1 MSDPDVTARAHAEQ
15 RSPLR
20 RLFPREGPWWRRWQ
34 VPLIGAAIIAMLIG
48 LVAFMFAGFYA
59 TASIPDT
66 QDLGVPEPTTVRA
79 LGGEEVNTLDPS
91 AVRGNVTLE
100 ELPEHVVHAVFTA
113 EDREYP
119 NHIGISFRAMARAAV
134 RNVRAMGIAEGGSTI
149 TQQYVNITMVEA
161 RRTFTGKLR
170 EMAYAIR
177 LEQQTEKEEVLELYL
192 NSVPLGR
199 TAVGIEAASQIF
211 FGKPAV
217 ELDVNEAATLAGM
230 IAAPTAFDPAEHPDA
245 ADTRRTWVLENMAE
259 MGWLDEQEAQALIA
273 EGLPEVDPERP
284 FTLGAEAYYLDALR
298 REVESLIGDDYDMYS
313 GLEIISEMDLNMQ
326 TAAVETLSDH
336 LAGVEYSGAI
346 VTIDP
351 QSGAVRAL
359 VGGPDFAEQS
369 FNAAIQ
375 ALRQPGSAFKTF
387 GLAAWFDAGYSPES
401 TFDAAEELE
410 VDFPGHGPYEVTNYQ
425 DTGFG
430 TQSVREATLT
440 STNTV
445 FVQMAAE
452 ITPEAVQNIAMTMG
466 IRDHD
471 DFDPLPSL
479 IIGTEEV
486 TPLNMTE
493 AYATLAG
500 GGVHRTPRF
509 VREIRDSVSG
519 EVIYQAEGD
528 GEQVID
534 ENLAYQV
541 SELLESVV
549 QAGTGTAAQ
558 IGRPVAGKTG
568 TTDDYRDAWF
578 AGYIPQLATSVW
590 VGNLDFSPMPNVSGG
605 SLPAQIWAAYMA
617 RAVEGMDVEAF
628 PAADWSGL
636 QTLDRAPE
644 PEPSPIETP
653 EPSPSPEDDEDD
665 LPEPTPP
672 PTDEEDEEDDE
683 EDDEIEPTPPPGD
696 GDGDTNDE
704 GG

>member
-1 MSDPDVTARAHAEQ
+1 MSDPDVPAQPRT
-15 RSPLR
+15 PLR

-34 VPLIGAAIIAMLIG
+34 VPLIGAAMIAMFIG
-48 LVAFMFAGFYA
+48 LLTFMFAGFYA

-66 QDLGVPEPTTVRA
+66 EDLGVPEPTTVRA
-79 LGGEEVNTLDPS
+79 LSGEEVNTLDPS

-113 EDREYP
+113 EDREYYD
-119 NHIGISFRAMARAAV
+119 HMGISFRAMARAAV

-170 EMAYAIR
+170 EMAYAVR
-177 LEQQTEKEEVLELYL
+177 LEQQTEKDEVLELYL

-199 TAVGIEAASQIF
+199 TAVGIEAAAQIF

-230 IAAPTAFDPAEHPDA
+230 IAAPTAFDPASNPEA
-245 ADTRRTWVLENMAE
+245 ADRRRVWVLENMAE
-259 MGWLDEQEAQALIA
+259 KEWLDEQEAQALID

-284 FTLGAEAYYLDALR
+284 FTLGVEAYYLDALR

-351 QSGAVRAL
+351 HSGAVRAL
-359 VGGPDFAEQS
+359 VGGPDFAEQT

-401 TFDAAEELE
+401 TFDAAEEME
-410 VDFPGHGPYEVTNYQ
+410 VDFPGHAPYEVTNYQ

-430 TQSVREATLT
+430 AQSVREATMT

-452 ITPEAVQNIAMTMG
+452 ITPEAVQEIALTMG

-493 AYATLAG
+493 AYATLAT

-509 VREIRDSVSG
+509 VREIRDMVSG

-528 GEQVID
+528 GERVID

-541 SELLESVV
+541 TELLESVV

-578 AGYIPQLATSVW
+578 AGFIPQLATSVW

-628 PAADWSGL
+628 PVADWSGL
-636 QTLDRAPE
+636 RTLDRAPE
-644 PEPSPIETP
+644 PSPTPTLEESPTPTP
-653 EPSPSPEDDEDD
+653 EPEESPTPPEEDDDED
-665 LPEPTPP
+665 LPEPTPT
-672 PTDEEDEEDDE
+672 PTNGDEEEDEDEESGTGGGDDE
-683 EDDEIEPTPPPGD
+683 DA
-696 GDGDTNDE
+696 
-704 GG
+704 